1 MRLAG
6 FFIFKF
12 CQPISRPLWSCPY
25 YFPPPKLSSIF
36 SRDDTQIP
44 CAKTETLLKM
54 ADPQTTAP
62 EAPAGPVAL
71 FRKRGAKGKVNL
83 RKRAATPPPANSDS
97 DDSDYSSAED
107 DSGRRI
113 KRRKQNTGAVIAS
126 SKTNRDPA
134 QDVSGNTVFSANRNV
149 PITDSNDATKRT
161 DWYDEASTDAALSAK
176 SLLGSTRALP
186 GESDGTY
193 KGLKNQTSFIQKN
206 PDAPNRSVGPVK
218 APTNIRTVTVMDYA
232 PDVCKDYKQTGFCGF
247 GDNCKFLHSRE
258 DYKQSW
264 SLDKEWEDVTKGK
277 KNLGGTIVAS
287 ADRNKVAEDD
297 DDAEEALLES
307 IPFVCLICRGPY
319 RAPVITRCGHYF
331 CDPCALQR
339 YRKDPSCAQ
348 CGAGTNGV
356 FNSGKRLQKL
366 LDKKKERAAKRR
378 QEAIDNG
385 EEVSD
390 EEGEGSEE

>member
-1 MRLAG
+1 MTDNDSTAAEG
-6 FFIFKF
+6 PPAPAAPVAIFK
-12 CQPISRPLWSCPY
+12 
-25 YFPPPKLSSIF
+25 
-36 SRDDTQIP
+36 
-44 CAKTETLLKM
+44 
-54 ADPQTTAP
+54 
-62 EAPAGPVAL
+62 
-71 FRKRGAKGKVNL
+71 KRGAKGKANL
-83 RKRAATPPPANSDS
+83 RKRAATPPPADSDS

-107 DSGRRI
+107 EAGRRI
-113 KRRKQNTGAVIAS
+113 KRRKKNTGAVIAS
-126 SKTNRDPA
+126 SKSNAAGRNK
-134 QDVSGNTVFSANRNV
+134 DVSSATIFSADRNV
-149 PITDSNDATKRT
+149 PITDSNDATKHSN
-161 DWYDEASTDAALSAK
+161 WFDEEKPGSMSAK

-186 GESDGTY
+186 AGETDGTY
-193 KGLKNQTSFIQKN
+193 KGLANQTTFIQKN
-206 PDAPNRSVGPVK
+206 PNAPSRSVGPIK

-277 KNLGGTIVAS
+277 KNLGGTVVAS
-287 ADRNKVAEDD
+287 ADRNRTQEDD

-319 RAPVITRCGHYF
+319 RSPIITRCGHYF
-331 CDPCALQR
+331 CEPCVLSR

-348 CGAGTNGV
+348 CGSGTNGV

-378 QEAIDNG
+378 QEAIERG

-390 EEGEGSEE
+390 EEEDEEEG